1 MLKLGHVC
9 RAKLGGGPQVEIK
22 PSVSLPTPQTGTFSW
37 RPGYS
42 DLAAAAAGGADSPRY
57 RSAAVGIQPAAQTLV
72 DGRPPLDVEQC
83 GLALATIERLDDP
96 DCSVASSSST
106 AYVEPSPPPSAVS
119 TALALHQ
126 LPAGVGEFD
135 LRAGG
140 APAPHDSEVQGP
152 GQRMVVPLSAVCS
165 RQPSQEDEMAAHRV
179 LLLKKNP
186 AVRREFST
194 V

>member
-22 PSVSLPTPQTGTFSW
+22 PSASLPTPTPQTGTFSW

-57 RSAAVGIQPAAQTLV
+57 RSAAVGIQPAAQTLDV
-72 DGRPPLDVEQC
+72 GRPSLDVEQC
-83 GLALATIERLDDP
+83 GPALATIERLDEA
-96 DCSVASSSST
+96 DCSVASSTST
-106 AYVEPSPPPSAVS
+106 AYVEPSPPPSVVS

-126 LPAGVGEFD
+126 LPAGADEFD

-140 APAPHDSEVQGP
+140 APEPHDSEVQGP
-152 GQRMVVPLSAVCS
+152 MVVPLSAVCS

-179 LLLKKNP
+179 LLLKKDP